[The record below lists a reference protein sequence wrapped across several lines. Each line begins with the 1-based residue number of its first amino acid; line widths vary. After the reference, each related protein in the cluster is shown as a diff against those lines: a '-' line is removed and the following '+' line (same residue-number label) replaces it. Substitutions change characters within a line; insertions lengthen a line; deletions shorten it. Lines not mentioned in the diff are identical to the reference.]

1 VRMRDATLEDLASI
15 VEIYNSTI
23 PSRLV
28 SADTEP
34 VSVEQRLAWFYEHD
48 PGRRPIRVAEVNGE
62 VVGWLSLGDFWD
74 GRPAYDATVEIGVY
88 VKEGHRGEG
97 IGRRLLQEIIG
108 RAPDLGIKTMTAG
121 AFAGNEAS
129 LKLFERFGF
138 ERWAHFPRVAELD
151 GADRDLVV
159 LGLRLEENIPGREG
173 GPHAETMG
181 DEPVDEEVLDP
192 EEAERRITQFV
203 TSADELPGP
212 PVAQLAEQVAA
223 LMRAAWTDLEAVMD
237 RKAHNKV
244 LATQL
249 LLSQRARGW
258 QSNDPEQWRLYAA
271 ATLLSG
277 MVVRNV
283 EG

>member
-23 PSRLV
+23 PSRIV
-28 SADTEP
+28 SADTDP
-34 VSVEQRLAWFYEHD
+34 VSVEQRLPWFYEHD
-48 PGRRPIRVAEVNGE
+48 PERRPIRVAEEAGE

-74 GRPAYDATVEIGVY
+74 GRPAYNGTVEIGIY

-97 IGRRLLQEIIG
+97 IGGRLLEEAIG

-121 AFAGNEAS
+121 AFAINEPS

-151 GADRDLVV
+151 GTERDLVV
-159 LGLRLEENIPGREG
+159 LGLRLEENAPGRE
-173 GPHAETMG
+173 AE
-181 DEPVDEEVLDP
+181 PLDEEELDP
-192 EEAERRITQFV
+192 EEAERRITQFI

-212 PVAQLAEQVAA
+212 PVADLAEQVTS
-223 LMRAAWTDLEAVMD
+223 LMRAASRDLGAIMGT
-237 RKAHNKV
+237 KAHNKV

-249 LLSQRARGW
+249 LLSQRARGL
-258 QSNDPEQWRLYAA
+258 QPDDPEQWRLYSA

-277 MVVRNV
+277 MVVRSV
-283 EG
+283 EN

>member
-1 VRMRDATLEDLASI
+1 MRDATLEDLAAI

-23 PSRLV
+23 PSRIV

-34 VSVEQRLAWFYEHD
+34 VSVEQRLPWFHEHD
-48 PGRRPIRVAEVNGE
+48 PARRPIRVAEADGE

-74 GRPAYDATVEIGVY
+74 GRPAYHGTVEIGVY
-88 VKEGHRGEG
+88 VREGYRGVG
-97 IGRRLLQEIIG
+97 IGGRLLEEAIG
-108 RAPDLGIKTMTAG
+108 RAPDLGIKTLIAG
-121 AFAGNEAS
+121 AFAINEPS

-151 GADRDLVV
+151 GAERDLVV
-159 LGLRLEENIPGREG
+159 LGLKLEENTPGRERE
-173 GPHAETMG
+173 PHG
-181 DEPVDEEVLDP
+181 EEELDP

-212 PVAQLAEQVAA
+212 TVAELAEQVAA
-223 LMRAAWTDLEAVMD
+223 RMRAAWTDLEAIMD
-237 RKAHNKV
+237 SKANNKV

-249 LLSQRARGW
+249 LLSQRAREW
-258 QSNDPEQWRLYAA
+258 QPDDPEQWRLYAA

-277 MVVRNV
+277 MVVRSV